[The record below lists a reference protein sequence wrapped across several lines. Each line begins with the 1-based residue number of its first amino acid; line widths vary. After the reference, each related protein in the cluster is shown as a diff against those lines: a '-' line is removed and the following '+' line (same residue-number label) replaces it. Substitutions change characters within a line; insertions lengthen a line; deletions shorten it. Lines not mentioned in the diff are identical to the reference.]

1 MYPAL
6 MAKQSHKL
14 NRVAPWRFIV
24 FFGMLIIVTAGA
36 TPMLGLSE
44 GFLSGFD
51 LAAAIFLL
59 SCIPTLR
66 REAEDM
72 RLVAERSDANP
83 AVLLVVSALVTL
95 VTLSAVVAEL
105 GLRGQLTLVGKLLIV
120 LTLILV
126 WLFANT
132 VYAFHY
138 AHLFYSRGQG
148 GADRAGLKFPGTN
161 EPMMSDFAYFA
172 FTLGVAAQTSDVQV
186 TSRHIRN
193 VVTVHCV
200 VGFFFNLGVLA
211 LTINVLGAS

>member
-1 MYPAL
+1 

-14 NRVAPWRFIV
+14 NRIAPWRFLL
-24 FFGMLIIVTAGA
+24 FFALPILSTVAA
-36 TPMLGLSE
+36 APLLGLTE

-59 SCIPTLR
+59 CCIPTLR
-66 REAEDM
+66 QEAGDM

-83 AVLLVVSALVTL
+83 VVLLVISALVTL

-105 GLRGQLTLVGKLLIV
+105 GLGGDLLLVDKLLIV

-138 AHLFYSRGQG
+138 AHLFYSRDQG

-172 FTLGVAAQTSDVQV
+172 FTLGVAVQTSDVQV

-193 VVTVHCV
+193 VVTMHCV

-211 LTINVLGAS
+211 LTINVLGAG

>member
-1 MYPAL
+1 

-14 NRVAPWRFIV
+14 NRIAPWRFLL
-24 FFGMLIIVTAGA
+24 FFALLILSTVAA
-36 TPMLGLSE
+36 ARLLGLTE

-59 SCIPTLR
+59 CCIPTLR
-66 REAEDM
+66 QEAGDM

-83 AVLLVVSALVTL
+83 VVLLVISALVTL

-105 GLRGQLTLVGKLLIV
+105 GLGGDLLLVDKLLIV

-138 AHLFYSRGQG
+138 AHLFYSRDQG

-172 FTLGVAAQTSDVQV
+172 FTLGVAVQTSDVQV

-193 VVTVHCV
+193 VVTMHCV

-211 LTINVLGAS
+211 LTINVLGAG

>member
-1 MYPAL
+1 

-14 NRVAPWRFIV
+14 NRIAPWRFLL
-24 FFGMLIIVTAGA
+24 FFALLILSTVAA
-36 TPMLGLSE
+36 APLLGLTE

-59 SCIPTLR
+59 CCIPTLR
-66 REAEDM
+66 QEAGDM

-83 AVLLVVSALVTL
+83 VVLLVISALVTL

-105 GLRGQLTLVGKLLIV
+105 GLGGDLLLVDKLLIV

-138 AHLFYSRGQG
+138 AHLFYSRDQG

-172 FTLGVAAQTSDVQV
+172 FTLGVAVQTSDVQV

-193 VVTVHCV
+193 VVTMHCV

-211 LTINVLGAS
+211 LTINVLGAG

>member
-1 MYPAL
+1 
-6 MAKQSHKL
+6 MAKQSDKL
-14 NRVAPWRFIV
+14 NRIAPWRFIL
-24 FFGMLIIVTAGA
+24 FFALMIVVTAGSA
-36 TPMLGLSE
+36 PFLGLTE

-51 LAAAIFLL
+51 LAAAVFLL

-66 REAEDM
+66 QEAGDM

-83 AVLLVVSALVTL
+83 AVLLVISALVTL

-105 GLRGQLTLVGKLLIV
+105 GLRGELTLVDKVLIV

-138 AHLFYSRGQG
+138 AHLFYSRDTG
-148 GADRAGLKFPGTN
+148 GSDRAGLKFPGTS

-172 FTLGVAAQTSDVQV
+172 FTLGVAVQTSDVQV

-193 VVTVHCV
+193 VVTMHCV